1 MAFLRSHSAIA
12 GFLGAA
18 CLCGIST
25 VAPSAEITFE
35 DQRGKLITLAEPADS
50 VVALPKPVPAM
61 FIGVDGGT
69 EHLTGMHPAAKAVL
83 LDSVLGRFFPGIAG
97 IDTSVVADGFI
108 PNVEE
113 MLKVNPDVVM
123 QWARRTE
130 DYIDP
135 LEKVGLTVVG
145 LDFGSHEIER
155 GHIEIVGQLLGKTER
170 IASFLSWQDEVIEQ
184 IKQKL
189 ADVPTDQ
196 RARMVFFDRY
206 RSDELAVFGR
216 NEFFFQAPGLRNL
229 AFEAGL
235 NQATVTVDA
244 EQVLAWQ
251 PDIIFLNYYDLAATP
266 ANMYADP
273 VLASVPAIQNR
284 RVYKT
289 PRLDPSELEAPLV
302 WMWMA
307 MLAYPDLFDW
317 DLRALVK
324 EKYTAM
330 YGQSPSDAEIDTILH
345 FSANADSA
353 HYKEMFGQ

>member
-1 MAFLRSHSAIA
+1 MAVPRCGTAIIGVA
-12 GFLGAA
+12 G
-18 CLCGIST
+18 LCGLS
-25 VAPSAEITFE
+25 AAALSAEIAFE
-35 DQRGKLITLAEPADS
+35 DQRGKLIRLAEPAQS

-61 FIGVDGGT
+61 FIGVDEGT
-69 EHLTGMHPAAKAVL
+69 EHLTGMHPAAQAVL
-83 LDSVLGRFFPGIAG
+83 LESVLGRFFPGIAD
-97 IDTSVVADGFI
+97 INTSVVGDGFI

-113 MLKVNPDVVM
+113 MLKINPDVVI

-155 GHIEIVGQLLGKTER
+155 GHIEIVGEMLGKSER
-170 IASFLSWQDEVIEQ
+170 IGSFLAWQDDVIAE
-184 IKQKL
+184 IKL
-189 ADVPTDQ
+189 ELDTIPVED

-216 NEFFFQAPGLRNL
+216 DEFFFQAPGLRNL

-235 NQATVTVDA
+235 DQSTVTIDA

-251 PDIIFLNYYDLAATP
+251 PDIVFINYYDPEATP
-266 ANMYADP
+266 ADMYADP

-307 MLAYPDLFDW
+307 MLAYPERFDW
-317 DLRALVK
+317 DLRGLIK
-324 EKYTAM
+324 EKYVEM
-330 YGQSPSDAEIDTILH
+330 YGQAPSDAEIDTILH
-345 FSANADSA
+345 VPANAESA
-353 HYKEMFGQ
+353 RYQDMLGQ